1 MPGRFTETDSGEARH
16 EASTSR
22 WKTGKRHNLINFE
35 AMGIYALSSDTTRI
49 LRHLVAT
56 IAYRASHSLRDAPEG
71 FERVRLADG
80 GKTAG
85 ELVFHITQVLS
96 FAIAAVTRTER
107 IRYEPQDWTR
117 EVERFYTL
125 LGQLDASLAAGASM
139 EEGMDLKLVQ
149 GPLADALTHIG
160 QLHSMRRKAG
170 VPIAAA
176 SYIKADVQAGRT
188 QLQDQVDVVG

>member
-1 MPGRFTETDSGEARH
+1 
-16 EASTSR
+16 
-22 WKTGKRHNLINFE
+22 
-35 AMGIYALSSDTTRI
+35 MGIATLSSDTTRI

-71 FERVRLADG
+71 FETVRLAKG
-80 GKTAG
+80 SKTAG

-96 FAIAAVTRTER
+96 FAMATVTGTER
-107 IRYEPQDWTR
+107 VRYEPQDWTR
-117 EVERFYTL
+117 EVERFYGL
-125 LGQLDASLAAGASM
+125 LAQLDASLAAGASM

-170 VPIAAA
+170 APIAAT
-176 SYIKADVQAGRT
+176 SYLKAEVRAGRT
-188 QLQDQVDVVG
+188 ALQDQVDVVG